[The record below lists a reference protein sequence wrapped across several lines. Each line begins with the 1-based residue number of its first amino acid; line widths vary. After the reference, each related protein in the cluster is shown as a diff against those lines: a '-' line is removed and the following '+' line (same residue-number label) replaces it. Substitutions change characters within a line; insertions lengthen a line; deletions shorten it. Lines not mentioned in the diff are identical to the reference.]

1 MRLRNG
7 SRKRAFDDVF
17 KVLNVIFIIRDVH
30 PHFRFNERG
39 AGLRGRWRRSAP
51 QQMGIEGDCDQEP
64 SRSSTNAKKK
74 KRLMVLFVAPTEP
87 GSLHAMPTTKRAHQ
101 DNIGWLLRAPPSLRA
116 KEAGGGERW
125 QCHIQPDRPERMRYR
140 RRPHPSYQNNVMPIC
155 IIAPL
160 PTTTPRNESYA
171 IRLFAL
177 VAMEQRENSS
187 RPTFCC

>member
-1 MRLRNG
+1 M
-7 SRKRAFDDVF
+7 
-17 KVLNVIFIIRDVH
+17 
-30 PHFRFNERG
+30 
-39 AGLRGRWRRSAP
+39 
-51 QQMGIEGDCDQEP
+51 MY
-64 SRSSTNAKKK
+64 SRSSTSSSSFGMYILIFGSMNGGRGYGDGGGDRRHNKWASRGIAIKNRLEAAQMRKKK
-74 KRLMVLFVAPTEP
+74 TFDGSFRSSHRARFSPCHANHQTGPLRQHRLAPP
-87 GSLHAMPTTKRAHQ
+87 RS
-101 DNIGWLLRAPPSLRA
+101 PSLRA
-116 KEAGGGERW
+116 KEAGEGERW